1 MRFRVLSAA
10 RVGIAF
16 SIVRRTLLR
25 ASAARM
31 LLTAVVWLP
40 SAVRPLTS
48 QTRVLIVSGLG
59 GESAYSTEFA
69 SEAEGLAAALH
80 GRFGVADE
88 NILWFGEDSVSQSP
102 HFRGQSTKPNVEKAI
117 LGLAA
122 RSEPSSQFVL
132 VLIGHG
138 AGEGS
143 ETRIDIPGPDL
154 TATDFACLLAAF
166 PTQRVAF
173 LNLTSASGDMIPT
186 VTGAN
191 RVVITATKTA
201 FERNE
206 SHFGRY
212 FVEAF
217 AKDGADADKDG
228 RVSLLE
234 AFRYA
239 ALETKRFYDKASL
252 MQTEHAQLADDGAK
266 EGSASPTGRA
276 GDGAL
281 ARRFFLDGGKISALA
296 ASSDPRLTA
305 LYAEEFT
312 LQEQVGQLVAKKAQ
326 MAADAYDVAL
336 EPLLIALARKA
347 REIRALEGRQ

>member
-1 MRFRVLSAA
+1 
-10 RVGIAF
+10 
-16 SIVRRTLLR
+16 
-25 ASAARM
+25 M
-31 LLTAVVWLP
+31 LLVALLFLP
-40 SAVRPLTS
+40 SAVCRLPS

-59 GESAYSTEFA
+59 GEPAYSAEFA
-69 SEAEGLAAALH
+69 REAEGLAVALH
-80 GRFGVADE
+80 DRFGIADA
-88 NILWFGEDSVSQSP
+88 NILWYGEDSVSHAP

-117 LGLAA
+117 LGIAA
-122 RSEPSSQFVL
+122 RAEPASQFVL

-138 AGEGS
+138 AGEGP

-154 TATDFACLLAAF
+154 TATDFARLLAAL

-173 LNLTSASGDMIPT
+173 INLTSASGDMIPT

-191 RVVITATKTA
+191 RVIITATKTA

-206 SHFGRY
+206 SHFAHF

-217 AKDGADADKDG
+217 ASDVADADKDG

-239 ALETKRFYDKASL
+239 ALETKRFYEKSSL
-252 MQTEHAQLADDGAK
+252 MQTEHAQLADDAAK
-266 EGSASPTGRA
+266 EGSGSPTGRA

-281 ARRFFLDGGKISALA
+281 ARRFFLDAGK
-296 ASSDPRLTA
+296 ASSVAAANDPRLA
-305 LYAEEFT
+305 SLYAEEFA
-312 LQEQVGQLVAKKAQ
+312 LQEQVGQLVAKKTG
-326 MAADAYDVAL
+326 MAADAYDAAL